1 MRGYI
6 TPYRLGRILDVPISL
21 PQTELRTNK
30 TIEIAA
36 IPLALGQ
43 RMTVQSLTVTVVRIL
58 TPGQVAE
65 LNNVALGICSVHWL
79 FGFMLTGGLACAAT
93 STVGSSTA
101 NLFSRATAGT
111 PGVYRFIVSNNTNN
125 LDLSVVVT
133 GSAKIYM

>member
-21 PQTELRTNK
+21 PQTELRTNQ

-58 TPGQVAE
+58 TPGQVA
-65 LNNVALGICSVHWL
+65 
-79 FGFMLTGGLACAAT
+79 
-93 STVGSSTA
+93 
-101 NLFSRATAGT
+101 
-111 PGVYRFIVSNNTNN
+111 
-125 LDLSVVVT
+125 
-133 GSAKIYM
+133 